1 MKHSIILIAIAL
13 FLSISTAIQAK
24 TFDFDKMAE
33 MEGVTS
39 VHISKAMF
47 RLLSGMSIKADGMS
61 IKADGIDLQS
71 VMPKL
76 ESLQIITCE
85 KPEIIPLLKKEAEVF
100 STKEGYEEL
109 MRVKEDDSH
118 TIILQKQHEDKPNE
132 YVLVNIEG
140 NEDFN
145 LILMKGTLTLEELQ
159 QMMGEK

>member
-13 FLSISTAIQAK
+13 FLSIPTAIQAK

-47 RLLSGMSIKADGMS
+47 RLLSGMS

>member
-1 MKHSIILIAIAL
+1 MKHSIILITITL
-13 FLSISTAIQAK
+13 FLSIPTAIQAK

-47 RLLSGMSIKADGMS
+47 RLLSGMG
-61 IKADGIDLQS
+61 IKADGINLRS

-140 NEDFN
+140 NEEFN

>member
-13 FLSISTAIQAK
+13 FLSIPTAIQAK

-47 RLLSGMSIKADGMS
+47 RLLSGKG

-132 YVLVNIEG
+132 YVLVSIEG
-140 NEDFN
+140 NEEFN

>member
-1 MKHSIILIAIAL
+1 MKHSIILITIAL
-13 FLSISTAIQAK
+13 FLSIPTAIQAK
-24 TFDFDKMAE
+24 TFDFDKLAE

-47 RLLSGMSIKADGMS
+47 KLLSGMGFKADG
-61 IKADGIDLQS
+61 IDLHIDLQS

-85 KPEIIPLLKKEAEVF
+85 KPEIIPLLKKEAEAF

-118 TIILQKQHEDKPNE
+118 TIILQKQHEDNPNE

-140 NEDFN
+140 NEEFN

>member
-13 FLSISTAIQAK
+13 FLSIPTAIQAK

-47 RLLSGMSIKADGMS
+47 RLLSGMG

-145 LILMKGTLTLEELQ
+145 LILMKGSLTLEELQ

>member
-1 MKHSIILIAIAL
+1 MKHSIILITIAL
-13 FLSISTAIQAK
+13 FLSIPTVIQAK

-47 RLLSGMSIKADGMS
+47 RLLSGMS

-145 LILMKGTLTLEELQ
+145 LILMKGILTLEELQ

>member
-13 FLSISTAIQAK
+13 FLSIPTAIQAK

-47 RLLSGMSIKADGMS
+47 RLLSGMG

-85 KPEIIPLLKKEAEVF
+85 KPEIIPLLKKEAEAF

>member
-1 MKHSIILIAIAL
+1 MKHSIILITIAL
-13 FLSISTAIQAK
+13 FLSIPTAIQAK

-47 RLLSGMSIKADGMS
+47 RLLSGMG

-85 KPEIIPLLKKEAEVF
+85 KPEIIPLLKKEAEAF

-145 LILMKGTLTLEELQ
+145 LILMKGALTLEELQ
-159 QMMGEK
+159 QMMGEE

>member
-13 FLSISTAIQAK
+13 FLSIPAAIQAK

-47 RLLSGMSIKADGMS
+47 KLLSGMS

-85 KPEIIPLLKKEAEVF
+85 KPEIIPLLKKEAEAF

-109 MRVKEDDSH
+109 MRVKEDDSR

-159 QMMGEK
+159 QMMGEE

>member
-13 FLSISTAIQAK
+13 FLSIPTAIQAK

-47 RLLSGMSIKADGMS
+47 RLLSGMG

-132 YVLVNIEG
+132 YVLVSIEG
-140 NEDFN
+140 HEEFN

>member
-1 MKHSIILIAIAL
+1 MKHSIILITIAL
-13 FLSISTAIQAK
+13 FLSIPTAIQAK

-47 RLLSGMSIKADGMS
+47 RLLSGMG

-85 KPEIIPLLKKEAEVF
+85 TPEIIPLLKKEAEAF

-159 QMMGEK
+159 QMMGEE

>member
-1 MKHSIILIAIAL
+1 MKHSIILITIAL
-13 FLSISTAIQAK
+13 FLSFPTVIQAK

-47 RLLSGMSIKADGMS
+47 RLLSGMG

-140 NEDFN
+140 NEEFN

>member
-13 FLSISTAIQAK
+13 FLSIPTAIQAK

-39 VHISKAMF
+39 VHISKTMF
-47 RLLSGMSIKADGMS
+47 KLLSGMNIKADGF
-61 IKADGIDLQS
+61 DLQS

-85 KPEIIPLLKKEAEVF
+85 KPEVIPLLKKEAEAF
-100 STKEGYEEL
+100 STREGYEEL
-109 MRVKEDDSH
+109 MRVKEDNSH
-118 TIILQKQHEDKPNE
+118 TIMQKQHKDKPNE

-140 NEDFN
+140 NKDFN
-145 LILMKGTLTLEELQ
+145 LILMKGILTLEELQ

>member
-1 MKHSIILIAIAL
+1 MKHSIILITIAL
-13 FLSISTAIQAK
+13 FLSFPTVIQAK

-47 RLLSGMSIKADGMS
+47 RLLSGMS

-140 NEDFN
+140 NEEFN

>member
-13 FLSISTAIQAK
+13 FLSIPTAIQAK

-47 RLLSGMSIKADGMS
+47 RLLSGMG

-85 KPEIIPLLKKEAEVF
+85 KPEIIPLLKKEAEAF

-159 QMMGEK
+159 QMMGEE

>member
-1 MKHSIILIAIAL
+1 MKHSIILITIAL
-13 FLSISTAIQAK
+13 FLSIPTAIQAK

-47 RLLSGMSIKADGMS
+47 RLLSGMG

-85 KPEIIPLLKKEAEVF
+85 KPEIIPLLKKEAEAF

>member
-13 FLSISTAIQAK
+13 FLSIPTAIQAK

-47 RLLSGMSIKADGMS
+47 RLLSGMG

-118 TIILQKQHEDKPNE
+118 TIILQKQYEDKPNE

-140 NEDFN
+140 NEEFN
-145 LILMKGTLTLEELQ
+145 LILMMGTLTLEELQ

>member
-1 MKHSIILIAIAL
+1 MKHSIILITIAL
-13 FLSISTAIQAK
+13 FLSIPTAIQAK

-47 RLLSGMSIKADGMS
+47 RLLSGMS

-140 NEDFN
+140 NEEFN

-159 QMMGEK
+159 QMMVEK

>member
-13 FLSISTAIQAK
+13 FLSIPTAIQAK

-47 RLLSGMSIKADGMS
+47 RLLSGMSIKADG
-61 IKADGIDLQS
+61 IDLQS

-85 KPEIIPLLKKEAEVF
+85 KPEIIPLLKKEAEAF

-159 QMMGEK
+159 QMMGEE